1 MPSLTPSVLDTL
13 ENHDGQHDEEA
24 DAHNDG
30 GEGEEVGVDIEGR
43 IIGDPDDVLLAPG
56 VVGVV
61 LQQPGSV
68 CVADEDAGDDVIAV
82 PAHGDQ
88 LVTLVHD
95 GCAVVG
101 LHRGLHLVLEGAL
114 LLPLAGVR
122 PPDITDGRLLY

>member
-1 MPSLTPSVLDTL
+1 MPTTMANS
-13 ENHDGQHDEEA
+13 
-24 DAHNDG
+24 
-30 GEGEEVGVDIEGR
+30 EGEEVGVDIEGR

-68 CVADEDAGDDVIAV
+68 RVADEDAGDDVIAV

-88 LVTLVHD
+88 LVTLVVVHD
-95 GCAVVG
+95 GRAVVG